1 MIRLKLWP
9 CLLLLI
15 FSLANS
21 YADFEDCQLIQAN
34 VMQPMISLS
43 VTGADGQNTVTIEL
57 FEDNQNKRVF
67 KSIDAKGEYFTAFVC
82 HAQNDSTDKSA
93 DSLEPCKQYIH
104 YTESQ
109 SESFRDSLLCF
120 RTFNS
125 SVQKTS
131 AIIIVNRMHSSDPNI
146 FLKLAET
153 NSYIQDSRFLFSVA
167 KFMTE
172 TLDDL
177 VPILE
182 HSSLLFWLRPENL
195 IVEHASDGRM
205 YFRYRYIDTN
215 AIGSISREQKK
226 KAIHSIFFMLKLFMF
241 KSKSCKDIVEQARS
255 TLYYNAFTLD
265 PSYPKNFQVV
275 LEWLDSKECEVKESL
290 ALTTNEKH
298 EILLRLAAIAYC
310 QKKVTYD
317 LESLKALKE
326 MIGFIFN
333 EDAVFLSFTAQSK
346 FKATFQEKSANL
358 VPEDYTNNNRVY
370 KNSEKVKKT
379 LENISSEPIL
389 DKIKQM

>member
-131 AIIIVNRMHSSDPNI
+131 AIII
-146 FLKLAET
+146 
-153 NSYIQDSRFLFSVA
+153 
-167 KFMTE
+167 
-172 TLDDL
+172 
-177 VPILE
+177 
-182 HSSLLFWLRPENL
+182 
-195 IVEHASDGRM
+195 
-205 YFRYRYIDTN
+205 
-215 AIGSISREQKK
+215 
-226 KAIHSIFFMLKLFMF
+226 
-241 KSKSCKDIVEQARS
+241 
-255 TLYYNAFTLD
+255 
-265 PSYPKNFQVV
+265 
-275 LEWLDSKECEVKESL
+275 
-290 ALTTNEKH
+290 
-298 EILLRLAAIAYC
+298 
-310 QKKVTYD
+310 
-317 LESLKALKE
+317 
-326 MIGFIFN
+326 
-333 EDAVFLSFTAQSK
+333 
-346 FKATFQEKSANL
+346 
-358 VPEDYTNNNRVY
+358 
-370 KNSEKVKKT
+370 
-379 LENISSEPIL
+379 
-389 DKIKQM
+389 